1 MYNTNHDQKMI
12 IKIIYHTM
20 IGDTNI
26 PCYHCYRD
34 LKYYCAKYIHKYT

>member
-20 IGDTNI
+20 IEDSINI
-26 PCYHCYRD
+26 LCYHF
-34 LKYYCAKYIHKYT
+34 AI